1 MFIAAH
7 LSMPVVNGSCP
18 HEIESVLNRSSR
30 GWESQIRKRPP
41 VLCLRFLVSAT
52 IAPATLA
59 ALATCSSF
67 PICAVRPDCPSW
79 VSTSSA
85 FFLCYWFF
93 YCRVVLVEIHI
104 NNTAGKSH
112 MRRSHG
118 ILAINT
124 DQWGGAWWCW
134 QIVRLLLYVEP
145 PKARL
150 TLATGRE
157 TTRGSHPVEMPER
170 GDPEA
175 LRMECLAPFC
185 LGTP

>member
-1 MFIAAH
+1 
-7 LSMPVVNGSCP
+7 
-18 HEIESVLNRSSR
+18 
-30 GWESQIRKRPP
+30 
-41 VLCLRFLVSAT
+41 
-52 IAPATLA
+52 
-59 ALATCSSF
+59 
-67 PICAVRPDCPSW
+67 
-79 VSTSSA
+79 
-85 FFLCYWFF
+85 
-93 YCRVVLVEIHI
+93 
-104 NNTAGKSH
+104 
-112 MRRSHG
+112 MRRSHE

-134 QIVRLLLYVEP
+134 RIVRLLLYVESP
-145 PKARL
+145 RARL